1 VQPGEILALIGP
13 NGAGKTTTIKMI
25 LGLVTP
31 TSGHAS
37 IFGFAMDQEKQ
48 RQQGTAHVGA
58 VLEGARNVYWRLSP
72 RANLAYFGAL
82 RGLHGRILKERID
95 NLLTLLDL
103 DDVADKEVR
112 FFSRGMQQKVAIATA
127 MLHDPV
133 ALLLDEPTIGLDV
146 QAAKTLEETI
156 LRLAG
161 EGKAILLT
169 THMMG
174 VAERLADYIFVIHN
188 GRKLAYSDT
197 KTLLKQFQI
206 RDAVELKV
214 EGHLSPSTQHEMQ
227 LAFPAVTAVSQ
238 NGHTHLTWPNP
249 EQQQIAQLYTWLDA
263 AGCTIQT
270 VQRREADLEE
280 VFLSLISENQ
290 TQRTPQ

>member
-1 VQPGEILALIGP
+1 
-13 NGAGKTTTIKMI
+13 
-25 LGLVTP
+25 
-31 TSGHAS
+31 
-37 IFGFAMDQEKQ
+37 
-48 RQQGTAHVGA
+48 
-58 VLEGARNVYWRLSP
+58 
-72 RANLAYFGAL
+72 
-82 RGLHGRILKERID
+82 
-95 NLLTLLDL
+95 
-103 DDVADKEVR
+103 
-112 FFSRGMQQKVAIATA
+112 
-127 MLHDPV
+127 
-133 ALLLDEPTIGLDV
+133 
-146 QAAKTLEETI
+146 LEETI

-174 VAERLADYIFVIHN
+174 VAERLADHIFVIHN